1 MLKHKGI
8 FYALAI
14 ATGFSMAGCVS
25 KANDNSTQ
33 EELLQLPVVTLNSR
47 DTVIST
53 AYVADIQAVKNIEI
67 RTRVRGFLEKIYVDE
82 GQQVKKGQLL
92 FKLND
97 EEFKNMLSKAKAAL
111 SNATADA
118 KATALEVDRVK
129 MLVSKKVISASELEV
144 AEAKLHA
151 DKATIEEAQSAV
163 QSAKAHMAYT
173 SIHAPFDGIINRI
186 PLKAGSLID
195 EGMLLTNLSDISSMY
210 AYFSFPENE
219 YLKYERTKKAD
230 ANNGHSKVKLVLA
243 DGSNYPYAGSIETIE
258 GEIEQSTG
266 SIDFR
271 ARFPNPQKLL
281 RHGATGKVFLT
292 NRADNVVLVPQ
303 QAVFDIQDKSYVY
316 LVDNQNKLHM
326 KAFTPLL
333 RLSHSYIVKDGLKS
347 GDKILYEGVQNAR
360 DGMVIK
366 PEQIQ
371 HKPLIAM
378 KK

>member
-53 AYVADIQAVKNIEI
+53 AYVADIQAIKNIEI

-230 ANNGHSKVKLVLA
+230 ANNGHGKVKLVLA

>member
-14 ATGFSMAGCVS
+14 AMGFSIAGCVS
-25 KANDNSTQ
+25 KASDNSSQ
-33 EELLQLPVVTLNSR
+33 EEPLQLPVVTLNTR
-47 DTVIST
+47 DTVVST
-53 AYVADIQAVKNIEI
+53 AYVADIQAIKNIEI

-97 EEFKNMLSKAKAAL
+97 EEFKNMLSKARAAL

-129 MLVSKKVISASELEV
+129 LLVSKKVISASELEV

-151 DKATIEEAQSAV
+151 DKATIEEAQTAV
-163 QSAKAHMAYT
+163 QSAEAHMAYT

-219 YLKYERTKKAD
+219 YLKYERTKKAAD
-230 ANNGHSKVKLVLA
+230 DSASKVKLVLA
-243 DGSNYPYAGSIETIE
+243 DGSNYPYTGNIETVE

-281 RHGATGKVFLT
+281 RHGATGKIFLT

-316 LVDNQNKLHM
+316 LVDGQNKLHM

-333 RLSHSYIVKDGLKS
+333 RLSHSYIVKDGLKA

-366 PEQIQ
+366 PEQVQ
-371 HKPLIAM
+371 QKPLLAM

>member
-1 MLKHKGI
+1 MLKHKEI

-14 ATGFSMAGCVS
+14 ATSFSMAGCVS
-25 KANDNSTQ
+25 KARDNSAQ
-33 EELLQLPVVTLNSR
+33 EELVQLPVVTLNTR
-47 DTVIST
+47 DTVVST
-53 AYVADIQAVKNIEI
+53 AYVADIQAIKNIEI

-82 GQQVKKGQLL
+82 GQAVKKGQLL

-97 EEFKNMLSKAKAAL
+97 DEFKNMLSKAKAAL

-118 KATALEVDRVK
+118 KATELEVDRVK
-129 MLVSKKVISASELEV
+129 ILVSKNVISASELEV
-144 AEAKLHA
+144 AQAKLHA

-163 QSAKAHMAYT
+163 ESAQAHMAYT

-195 EGMLLTNLSDISSMY
+195 EGMLLTHLSDISSMY

-219 YLKYERTKKAD
+219 YLKYERTKNLVTDNARD
-230 ANNGHSKVKLVLA
+230 KVKLVLS
-243 DGSNYPYAGSIETIE
+243 DGSNYPYTGNIETVE

-281 RHGATGKVFLT
+281 RHGATGKIFLT
-292 NRADNVVLVPQ
+292 NRADDIILVPQ

-316 LVDNQNKLHM
+316 VVDNQNKLHM
-326 KAFTPLL
+326 KSFTPLL
-333 RLSHSYIVKDGLKS
+333 RLSHSYIVKEGLKS
-347 GDKILYEGVQNAR
+347 GDKILFEGVQNAH
-360 DGMVIK
+360 DGMIIK
-366 PEQIQ
+366 PQQIEE
-371 HKPLIAM
+371 KPLLAM